1 MLIVYGVPRCRVAGV
16 FRLPDIRINIRIF
29 CQGPRYGSRME
40 KIPTLQWAVAAVIHR
55 LRRKAGL
62 SQGQLAGLA
71 GLSEDYISGMERGI
85 QCGSL
90 TAMLHIAAAL
100 RMETAELV
108 RLIEAEMRAG
118 PCPPERGAGK
128 PPKREGD

>member
-1 MLIVYGVPRCRVAGV
+1 
-16 FRLPDIRINIRIF
+16 
-29 CQGPRYGSRME
+29 
-40 KIPTLQWAVAAVIHR
+40 
-55 LRRKAGL
+55 
-62 SQGQLAGLA
+62 
-71 GLSEDYISGMERGI
+71 MERGI

-118 PCPPERGAGK
+118 PCPPERGAASRPSGK
-128 PPKREGD
+128 KARRRGEHAGGAEQSRQRAAGGCARDLKRRTLSSEAQALSHHLRV

>member
-1 MLIVYGVPRCRVAGV
+1 
-16 FRLPDIRINIRIF
+16 
-29 CQGPRYGSRME
+29 ME

-55 LRRKAGL
+55 PRRKAGL

-128 PPKREGD
+128 PSKWEKG

>member
-1 MLIVYGVPRCRVAGV
+1 
-16 FRLPDIRINIRIF
+16 
-29 CQGPRYGSRME
+29 ME

-90 TAMLHIAAAL
+90 TAIVHIASAL
-100 RMETAELV
+100 RMEAAELV
-108 RLIEAEMRAG
+108 RLIEAEMGAG
-118 PCPPERGAGK
+118 PHPPGRGAGK
-128 PPKREGD
+128 PPKREKK